1 MINRK
6 SRKRSSRRTPSSS
19 GTANQ
24 PQNPPEATE
33 VVEALLGLSSGQIP
47 SSSGTANQPL
57 NSPQGIQGAQT
68 ICSFTKSGGNH
79 QQEAAE
85 PEQELEAQQEA
96 LQNQE
101 GGGGGGE
108 EVEQRPF
115 YGIGNYV
122 PSRLPPLPNHLLGLI
137 QGQQCSNP
145 FEKQMTETDVN
156 HLYQR
161 LILYKNDV
169 KRYLS
174 PLLIEKE
181 SFEEGVNVTVYD
193 TNGVDY
199 EMELGT
205 WNSGTRVLAGEGWK
219 NFRKAHGLMAYRD
232 FLTLWMFRN
241 ADTTKLC
248 MFISCRRLPV
258 VQTIKRQGRRSLN
271 HPYM

>member
-1 MINRK
+1 MTNRT

-33 VVEALLGLSSGQIP
+33 VVEALLGLTSGQIP
-47 SSSGTANQPL
+47 SSSGKDNQPL
-57 NSPQGIQGAQT
+57 TSPKGITGAE
-68 ICSFTKSGGNH
+68 ILLSFTESGGNH

-101 GGGGGGE
+101 GGGE
-108 EVEQRPF
+108 EEEAEQRSF

-137 QGQQCSNP
+137 QGQQCSKP

-161 LILYKNDV
+161 LIVYKKDE

-174 PLLIEKE
+174 PLLNEKE
-181 SFEEGVNVTVYD
+181 NLEEGVNVTVYD
-193 TNGVDY
+193 TDGVDY

-219 NFRKAHGLMAYRD
+219 NFRKAHCLMAYRD

-258 VQTIKRQGRRSLN
+258 FQTIKRQ
-271 HPYM
+271 